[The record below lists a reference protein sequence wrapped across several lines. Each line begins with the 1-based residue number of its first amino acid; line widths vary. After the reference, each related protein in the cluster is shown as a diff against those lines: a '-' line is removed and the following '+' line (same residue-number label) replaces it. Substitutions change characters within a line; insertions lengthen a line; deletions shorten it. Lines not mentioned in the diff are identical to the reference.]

1 MELKRVLA
9 KDSRTAMETINE
21 NYGENTVIVE
31 SNKVQGKVEM
41 IVAVDINTEKEAVPK
56 TFLKDNLNK
65 IGVYKALINFHSD
78 VKANISIKIDKTQ
91 SK

>member
-31 SNKVQGKVEM
+31 SNKVQGK
-41 IVAVDINTEKEAVPK
+41 
-56 TFLKDNLNK
+56 
-65 IGVYKALINFHSD
+65 S
-78 VKANISIKIDKTQ
+78 
-91 SK
+91 